1 MPGIFKAGI
10 LLFDLVQDVSP
21 CDARHIIR
29 PVPQVTSSVIESK
42 PITATD
48 RQQTGTE
55 ENGHEQALHH
65 VSPPPPSGSAF
76 SPPPPVPA
84 RLRPAS
90 RTALLQGVTI
100 VPASASP
107 TEDGRRE
114 AQGFKRGKLVAF
126 EADASP
132 GDIIINTH
140 ENRLYFVLGDGQ
152 AVMYRVA
159 TAKKGF
165 EWQGSHQVSSKVKWP
180 DWRPPVEMRKRR
192 PELPAYMAG
201 GPNNPLGAR
210 AIYLGS
216 SIYRIHGTNEPSS
229 IGKAAS
235 SGCIR
240 MLNEDVTE
248 LYSHVKIGARVTVL

>member
-1 MPGIFKAGI
+1 MIKLLASLTSALFGLGLLAGAA
-10 LLFDLVQDVSP
+10 S
-21 CDARHIIR
+21 AA
-29 PVPQVTSSVIESK
+29 SVAPS
-42 PITATD
+42 
-48 RQQTGTE
+48 QQE
-55 ENGHEQALHH
+55 APAQA
-65 VSPPPPSGSAF
+65 V
-76 SPPPPVPA
+76 
-84 RLRPAS
+84 
-90 RTALLQGVTI
+90 I

-107 TEDGRRE
+107 GDATGEVD
-114 AQGFKRGKLVAF
+114 GFKRGKLVDFAAAA
-126 EADASP
+126 EA
-132 GDIIINTH
+132 GDIVINTRQ
-140 ENRLYFVLGDGQ
+140 NRLYFVLGDGR

-159 TAKKGF
+159 TAKRGF
-165 EWQGSHQVSSKVKWP
+165 EWRGSHQVSAKVKWP

-240 MLNEDVTE
+240 MLNEDVSE
-248 LYSHVKIGARVTVL
+248 LYKHVKIGARVTVL